1 MDNLFIK
8 YFVSFGI
15 PVLIIFC
22 GIALGFIFKRFIHH
36 RLSKLVTKTKWKG
49 DDIVLQAIESQMVP
63 WFLLISLYIAG
74 QKLEISSPYDG
85 YYNHFIVITLILT
98 ITWAISNFLVGLLN
112 YWSTRHKASFPST
125 KIFTNLIKILVLTI
139 GVLIALD
146 SLNISIT
153 PMLTALGV
161 GGLAISLALK
171 DTLSD
176 LFSGLHIIL
185 SQKVKPGDF
194 IQLDSG
200 ERGYIKNISWR
211 NTTMLERANNV
222 ISIPNSRISAAIL
235 KNYDTDDST
244 FSVRVPVGVDY
255 RSNLEHVEKVTKE
268 IASEIQ
274 KGVEGGVADVEPFV
288 RFYEFA
294 ESSINLKVYFRAK
307 RYGDH
312 HAIKH
317 EFVKRIHERFKEE
330 GINIPYPIRTLIH
343 ENSPDAPGNKPHIN
357 IKDN

>member
-1 MDNLFIK
+1 MDNMFLE
-8 YFVSFGI
+8 YFRSFGI
-15 PVLIIFC
+15 PVLFIFC
-22 GIALGFIFKRFIHH
+22 GITLGYIFKRFVHH
-36 RLSKLVTKTKWKG
+36 RISNLVSKTKWKG
-49 DDIVLQAIESQMVP
+49 DDIVLQAIESQVIP

-74 QKLEISSPYDG
+74 QKLEISSPYNV
-85 YYNHFIVITLILT
+85 YYNKFIIITLILT
-98 ITWAISNFLVGLLN
+98 ITWAVSNFLVGSLN
-112 YWSTRHKASFPST
+112 HWSNKHTARFPST
-125 KIFTNLIKILVLTI
+125 KIFTNLIKIIVLTI

-153 PMLTALGV
+153 PMLTAFGI

-200 ERGYIKNISWR
+200 ERGYITNISWR

-222 ISIPNSRISAAIL
+222 ISIPNSRISAAIV
-235 KNYDTDDST
+235 KNFDTNDST
-244 FSVRVPVGVDY
+244 FSVRVPIGVDY
-255 RSNLEHVEKVTKE
+255 RSKLEHVENVTKE
-268 IASEIQ
+268 IASEVQ
-274 KGVEGGVADVEPFV
+274 QGVEGGVTDVEPLV
-288 RFYEFA
+288 RFYEFG
-294 ESSINLKVYFRAK
+294 ESSINLKVYFSAK

-317 EFVKRIHERFKEE
+317 EFVKRIHERFKKE
-330 GINIPYPIRTLIH
+330 GINIPYPIRTIIH
-343 ENSPDAPGNKPHIN
+343 ENSPESGDR
-357 IKDN
+357 